1 MHAVIDSDEEP
12 DSSVVLLGLLV
23 LNIPLVGIQA
33 KKETGLYGKIVL
45 EFVINGVE
53 EKFGI
58 GGSTYLLY

>member
-12 DSSVVLLGLLV
+12 DSSVVLLGLLA
-23 LNIPLVGIQA
+23 LNIPLVGTQA
-33 KKETGLYGKIVL
+33 KKETGLYGEIVL